1 VGLCAERGLD
11 LVIGVLGILKA
22 GGAYV
27 PIDPAYPAERV
38 EYMLS
43 DSRVS
48 LLLTTTHL
56 KSFLPT
62 ANTPCV
68 LCLDAEQIYAD
79 QSSENPKPQVLGLN
93 SSHLA
98 YVIYTSGSTGQPKGV
113 MVEHGGLC
121 NLVQAQGKLF
131 AVKSDSRMLQF
142 ASTSFDASVSEICV
156 CLCSGT
162 NAVSRSDQS
171 CNVATFGVNCY
182 ARRGHFFTPTLG
194 DSGGCW

>member
-1 VGLCAERGLD
+1 VAQRPEATALVFGDRNLTYRHLNNKANQLAHRLIAEGIRPDNLVGLCAERGLD

-93 SSHLA
+93 SSQWL
-98 YVIYTSGSTGQPKGV
+98 STV
-113 MVEHGGLC
+113 V
-121 NLVQAQGKLF
+121 
-131 AVKSDSRMLQF
+131 
-142 ASTSFDASVSEICV
+142 CV
-156 CLCSGT
+156 T
-162 NAVSRSDQS
+162 
-171 CNVATFGVNCY
+171 
-182 ARRGHFFTPTLG
+182 
-194 DSGGCW
+194 